1 MLGSVI
7 GGYFSEPFG
16 RVPVLSRM
24 KLFQHY
30 PYAASGLLLCGTTIL
45 ASAGVLLFVREVC
58 NENPDFMNI
67 TDFRR
72 TTGTGPSYF
81 PWTRLNIP
89 LSRITYRARSPRERY
104 YEVESSCKSAL
115 RNSVSLL
122 SCGLICIAETSQPRL
137 RFRMSWLVCK
147 CRFSRADAQY

>member
-30 PYAASGLLLCGTTIL
+30 PYAAPGLLLCGTTIL

-58 NENPDFMNI
+58 DGNPNVMNI
-67 TDFRR
+67 SDLRR
-72 TTGTGPSYF
+72 TTGTVPSPY
-81 PWTRLNIP
+81 PWTRLKIP
-89 LSRITYRARSPRERY
+89 LLQIS
-104 YEVESSCKSAL
+104 
-115 RNSVSLL
+115 
-122 SCGLICIAETSQPRL
+122 
-137 RFRMSWLVCK
+137 
-147 CRFSRADAQY
+147 